1 MNTELPPMPKSEA
14 MSQAEVERL
23 LVATAEQAAAVEMPP
38 PGEIGPDEQ
47 SPPRHEFPQNSVFS
61 PIHLRAVRARH
72 EEYILALGGRLSGQ
86 LRMEC
91 GLKMTKLE
99 TARFQPF
106 INGLSNPTHLVLFQ
120 LDPPGNICLLEIP
133 PRLGLCMIDR
143 ELGGPG
149 IFPDDPRDLTKME
162 IRLLTRMIDIF
173 TTEWCNAWREA
184 LELRPVV
191 LRHETC
197 TQFVH
202 THAPDLML
210 LVLGMEVRIG
220 DVVEQAQMAFP
231 VSMLE
236 PLLLKL
242 EPDPGNNQ
250 KGSPAQPATPPRW
263 NPRLNNIEMR
273 VSAEWFGLEM
283 TAGQL
288 GELKPGDVLPVSA
301 ATAGRVQV
309 LIDAEPKFLGEL
321 GKCGQQWAVK
331 ISGKHGG

>member
-23 LVATAEQAAAVEMPP
+23 LVATAEQAAGALPAITEA
-38 PGEIGPDEQ
+38 GPDQQ
-47 SPPRHEFPQNSVFS
+47 SPQRHEFPQISVFS
-61 PIHLRAVRARH
+61 PLHLRTLRARH

-86 LRMEC
+86 LRMAC

-106 INGLSNPTHLVLFQ
+106 VSGLSNPTHLVLFQ
-120 LDPPGNICLLEIP
+120 LDPPGSICLLEIP
-133 PRLGLCMIDR
+133 PRLGLCLIDR

-149 IFPDDPRDLTKME
+149 VFPEEPRDLTKME
-162 IRLLTRMIDIF
+162 IRLLSRMIDIF
-173 TTEWCNAWREA
+173 TTEWCNIWRDA

-210 LVLGMEVRIG
+210 LVLGIEVQIG
-220 DVVEQAQMAFP
+220 DVVEQVQMSFP
-231 VSMLE
+231 ISVLE

-242 EPDPGNNQ
+242 EPEGGNQ
-250 KGSPAQPATPPRW
+250 KGNPAKPAAPTQW
-263 NPRLNNIEMR
+263 NPRLNSIEMR

-331 ISGKHGG
+331 ISGKYGG

>member
-1 MNTELPPMPKSEA
+1 
-14 MSQAEVERL
+14 
-23 LVATAEQAAAVEMPP
+23 
-38 PGEIGPDEQ
+38 
-47 SPPRHEFPQNSVFS
+47 
-61 PIHLRAVRARH
+61 
-72 EEYILALGGRLSGQ
+72 
-86 LRMEC
+86 
-91 GLKMTKLE
+91 
-99 TARFQPF
+99 
-106 INGLSNPTHLVLFQ
+106 
-120 LDPPGNICLLEIP
+120 
-133 PRLGLCMIDR
+133 
-143 ELGGPG
+143 
-149 IFPDDPRDLTKME
+149 ME
-162 IRLLTRMIDIF
+162 IKLLSRLIDIF
-173 TTEWCNAWREA
+173 TAEWCNAWRDA

-220 DVVEQAQMAFP
+220 DMVEQVQMAFP
-231 VSMLE
+231 VSVLE

-242 EPDPGNNQ
+242 EPEGGNQ
-250 KGSPAQPATPPRW
+250 KGSLARPAAPTQW
-263 NPRLNNIEMR
+263 NPRLNSIEMR

-301 ATAGRVQV
+301 ATAGRVRV
-309 LIDAEPKFLGEL
+309 LIDSEPKFLGEL